1 MSMRWRCAGST
12 STAFRWWTMPPRPR
26 SRPTMQACGCS
37 GLARRCESAW
47 SVGAAHAHRGVV
59 STARAASPAAPAAT
73 TATPERHQSCEAA
86 LTESRR
92 ARRRGDYPTAWT
104 QLERAHVLGQPF
116 LGPHLRTHWEMLR
129 LAIVTFCPQ
138 EAAGQVLRFVLVF
151 PGTWLGRLP

>member
-1 MSMRWRCAGST
+1 MN
-12 STAFRWWTMPPRPR
+12 
-26 SRPTMQACGCS
+26 
-37 GLARRCESAW
+37 LKRRE
-47 SVGAAHAHRGVV
+47 
-59 STARAASPAAPAAT
+59 
-73 TATPERHQSCEAA
+73 SCEAA

-116 LGPHLRTHWEMLR
+116 LRPHLRTHWEMLR

-151 PGTWLGRLP
+151 PGTWLGRLPAGNTGRAGVSAFMPMPISEELRSLL